1 MPGGLTDKL
10 RAFAHR
16 QLESREADSSL
27 ARRVREVASTLND
40 LLGKPIRAEVP
51 GQAQAATANPRAAG
65 GGAVIDRGVSPPASE
80 QAPVILY
87 FDGRDH
93 RTKAKVEELLRARD
107 ITFRLLDVAND
118 EAERSWVTTAARRD
132 EFPIVVIAGTPVG
145 GLEELTQLD
154 VQGQL
159 RRMVFGPQATGPQVP
174 GPQ

>member
-16 QLESREADSSL
+16 QLEGSEADGSL

-40 LLGKPIRAEVP
+40 LLGKPIRADVP
-51 GQAQAATANPRAAG
+51 EDPQAAGANSHAAG
-65 GGAVIDRGVSPPASE
+65 AGAVLDRGVSPAASE

-159 RRMVFGPQATGPQVP
+159 RRMVFGPQAP